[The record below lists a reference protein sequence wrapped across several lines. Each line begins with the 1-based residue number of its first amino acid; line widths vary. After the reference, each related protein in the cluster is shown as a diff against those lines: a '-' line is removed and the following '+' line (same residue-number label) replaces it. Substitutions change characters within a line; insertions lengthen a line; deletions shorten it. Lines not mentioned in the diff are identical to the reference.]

1 MIKSKNSLKKLFI
14 FIPLSFSLIFAPQD
28 ASSSQD
34 GAENDK
40 DFILTSANTKQ
51 KYVSFGKM
59 ATIDEVC
66 DLLNHPIFNSVDLPS
81 KEEMFPNEYNQFM
94 FNQKFLEV
102 PIDSIIDE
110 FISKIPFDEKS
121 NSEFLIG
128 RSYQDHA
135 EFMYY
140 LKQTFYSYTP
150 VGAVHS
156 DRQLDSDGCLPV
168 LINISMNGSTSGHT
182 DAIEWWS
189 DTKKYKSYGHQF
201 DSRVEPNNPCLFC
214 IFFIREFHDDLNKKF
229 DSLLAANNLLREE
242 LLNKAI
248 ELKIRDEKDRKDNS
262 LNNQSFKIAEE
273 INVFERKNELE
284 DLVEE
289 LKQVMSDELV
299 LNSNSR
305 ISTSEYALKI
315 DDADYLDAKRFP
327 RKRDSLKQ
335 EIIEYRNLIQ
345 NEKNSLKWKEQ
356 LEDLIE
362 EVNSIHLEYASL
374 PNPNNLM
381 GIVNP
386 QSFREADYINEY
398 RFNRKKDEL
407 EGEISLTQRKIKD
420 RIAQNEEFERQR
432 KESIA
437 IEKRRLEAELA
448 EKERL
453 ARLKE
458 QRELEAKLK
467 RESDTRKNRISLA
480 LDILFMVFVIFSA
493 AVSEIGMK
501 GIIKGLKENLTKQ
514 RIGENLKRVRIGLIN
529 KVSNLLRNIKAKIRA
544 LFMKLYYW
552 IYPSD
557 ESDKEEMN
565 SEKAQRSQT
574 NYDDKKQSKRQ
585 KKKRS
590 SKRTKSNKAKK
601 SYYEILG
608 ISTNASQADIKKAY
622 QRLAMKYHPDRNK
635 AKNASEKFKEIQ
647 KAFQTLSD
655 PNERSKYDR
664 KL

>member
-28 ASSSQD
+28 ASSFQD

-81 KEEMFPNEYNQFM
+81 KEEMFPNEYKQFM

-110 FISKIPFDEKS
+110 FISKIPFDEKN

-150 VGAVHS
+150 VGAVNS

-168 LINISMNGSTSGHT
+168 LINISMNGSTRGHT

-189 DTKKYKSYGHQF
+189 DTKKYQSRGHQF
-201 DSRVEPNNPCLFC
+201 DSRVEPNNPCLLC

-262 LNNQSFKIAEE
+262 LYNQSFKIAEE
-273 INVFERKNELE
+273 INNFERKNELE

-305 ISTSEYALKI
+305 ISTSRYALEI
-315 DDADYLDAKRFP
+315 DDADYLDAERFP
-327 RKRDSLKQ
+327 RRRDSLKQ

-374 PNPNNLM
+374 PNPGNFRDKT
-381 GIVNP
+381 NP
-386 QSFREADYINEY
+386 QSFREYDHSNEY
-398 RFNRKKDEL
+398 RFNQKKNQL
-407 EGEISLTQRKIKD
+407 ESEISSTQKNIKE

-467 RESDTRKNRISLA
+467 RESDTRKNRVSLA

-557 ESDKEEMN
+557 ESDKEEVN